1 MFSDKVRIDR
11 KQINDHLAHLPY
23 LLNLTP
29 QYAEN
34 VLIELS
40 CLGILVGKKRKNST
54 NKRSCE
60 EIGQRQTFK
69 ISLKIV

>member
-34 VLIELS
+34 VLIES
-40 CLGILVGKKRKNST
+40 CLGIIVGKKRKNST

-60 EIGQRQTFK
+60 EIAQRQTFE

>member
-40 CLGILVGKKRKNST
+40 CLGNIVGKNVK
-54 NKRSCE
+54 
-60 EIGQRQTFK
+60 IAQTK
-69 ISLKIV
+69 DHVKK